1 MSSEERTS
9 ATARIWI
16 DDEGIV
22 HYVSLGN
29 KSTAESVSEGLG
41 IVREITG
48 RKRCPILFDGREW
61 PKGDP
66 ASWSRFIAGI
76 EAVCTAAAVVTTP
89 ATVQAMGA
97 FPRLLDDLVI
107 PFRLFDAE
115 EPALAFLRRHAAG

>member
-1 MSSEERTS
+1 MRDERTS
-9 ATARIWI
+9 AAARIWI
-16 DDEGIV
+16 DAEGIV
-22 HYVSLGN
+22 NYVSVGTE
-29 KSTAESVSEGLG
+29 STAESVAEGLS

-48 RKRCPILFDGREW
+48 GRRVPILFDGRNW

-66 ASWSRFIAGI
+66 ASWNRFVTGI
-76 EAVCTAAAVVTTP
+76 EGVCTAAAVVTTP

-115 EPALAFLRRHAAG
+115 EPARRFLHKHL